1 MPRRLQALTPEERDL
16 CLRYRLVALPGNP
29 AAMRFAAVTPAAL
42 EAARRFGL
50 RVIARIDPT
59 AFADAFAEVLA
70 PAVLD
75 DAVHGLAR
83 AHPELSACRR
93 FTLRQHIAALYL
105 ALALV
110 VALRFADG
118 TRIVLTLAIL
128 AAFFFG
134 MMVSIRILALAS
146 GRTHTYARVPRLAVA
161 DLPVYTVLVPLFR
174 ETAVLAQ
181 LITGLRALRYPPER
195 LDIKL
200 ILEEEDMA
208 MRHAVAALPLEPH
221 FEIIT
226 VPAGRPQTK
235 PRALNYALAFARG
248 ELLTIY
254 DSEDIPEPGQLIHAA
269 SIFARRGHR
278 LACLQAVLTFYN
290 PDENWL
296 TRQFTAEYA
305 ALFNV
310 ILPWLAAAGL
320 PLPLGGTSNHFRTE
334 ALLAVGAWD
343 PYNVTEDADLGYRFT
358 RMGYDTDAFGSKT
371 YEEANTRFWNWLRQ
385 RQRWL
390 KGFLHTWL
398 VLMRTPRL
406 LWRQVGTIRFL
417 VIQCMSLGV
426 FATALLYPFLFIH
439 AFWLFAS
446 SNMLERLKE
455 PVHAAMIAFYACS
468 FLAGYGASMACASRG
483 LKRLGYFNWHGTV
496 AAMPIY
502 WLLMTPAAWLAL
514 RDFIVRPHH
523 WHKTEHGIS
532 AVLKPAAPRKR
543 RSRGRVLNR
552 AS

>member
-1 MPRRLQALTPEERDL
+1 
-16 CLRYRLVALPGNP
+16 
-29 AAMRFAAVTPAAL
+29 
-42 EAARRFGL
+42 
-50 RVIARIDPT
+50 
-59 AFADAFAEVLA
+59 
-70 PAVLD
+70 
-75 DAVHGLAR
+75 
-83 AHPELSACRR
+83 
-93 FTLRQHIAALYL
+93 
-105 ALALV
+105 
-110 VALRFADG
+110 
-118 TRIVLTLAIL
+118 
-128 AAFFFG
+128 
-134 MMVSIRILALAS
+134 
-146 GRTHTYARVPRLAVA
+146 
-161 DLPVYTVLVPLFR
+161 
-174 ETAVLAQ
+174 
-181 LITGLRALRYPPER
+181 
-195 LDIKL
+195 
-200 ILEEEDMA
+200 MA

-483 LKRLGYFNWHGTV
+483 LKRLGY
-496 AAMPIY
+496 
-502 WLLMTPAAWLAL
+502 
-514 RDFIVRPHH
+514 
-523 WHKTEHGIS
+523 
-532 AVLKPAAPRKR
+532 
-543 RSRGRVLNR
+543 LN
-552 AS
+552 